1 MRQLTV
7 WRFLRARECFC
18 SRKRH
23 VETPKERQKW
33 GESRA
38 VGEGAG
44 RVPAYGVSQKNS
56 DIGQVYFFSSPPPT
70 FPSFTLAHT
79 LKGLL
84 FLLSPIFLWHKIKD
98 GGYNNTNLYKQLSP
112 TQNTPALQ
120 ARFLCIGTYFLLF
133 LCSPQRGYRP
143 RMSQLSKATF
153 KQSLLERDSV
163 LHLKQTFLSST
174 RPHIRSLRSHKRRG
188 ISSRFTQRHS

>member
-1 MRQLTV
+1 M
-7 WRFLRARECFC
+7 
-18 SRKRH
+18 
-23 VETPKERQKW
+23 
-33 GESRA
+33 
-38 VGEGAG
+38 GEGAG

-98 GGYNNTNLYKQLSP
+98 GGYKNANINKRLSP
-112 TQNTPALQ
+112 AQNTPALR
-120 ARFLCIGTYFLLF
+120 ARFHCICTLFVLF
-133 LCSPQRGYRP
+133 LSRPQRRYRP

-163 LHLKQTFLSST
+163 FHLKQAFLSST
-174 RPHIRSLRSHKRRG
+174 RPHIRSLRSHKRKG
-188 ISSRFTQRHS
+188 ISSRFTQRQS

>member
-1 MRQLTV
+1 M
-7 WRFLRARECFC
+7 
-18 SRKRH
+18 
-23 VETPKERQKW
+23 
-33 GESRA
+33 
-38 VGEGAG
+38 
-44 RVPAYGVSQKNS
+44 YGVFRKNN

-84 FLLSPIFLWHKIKD
+84 FLLSPIFLI
-98 GGYNNTNLYKQLSP
+98 
-112 TQNTPALQ
+112 
-120 ARFLCIGTYFLLF
+120 FLKSKMAATTIRTYTSSFRPPIIRLHCRLDSSVLVHNFLLF
-133 LCSPQRGYRP
+133 LSSPQRGYRP

-163 LHLKQTFLSST
+163 FHLKQTFLSST